1 MSTAGESPQEF
12 DLPLA
17 KLAVASAPAGFDD
30 ETPFEEG
37 PPQSTLEMPD
47 GGEDLAMALR
57 RTLGMFATG
66 VTVITTSHG
75 DQLHGMTANA
85 FMSAS
90 LNPPLVL
97 ISVDRRARMCDMLHQ
112 GSRYGVSI
120 LAEEQS
126 GLSDHF
132 AGRAEEGAPEPVF
145 EMVNET
151 PLVEG
156 ALAHF
161 VAVVD
166 RSYYAGDHSL
176 FLGRLEYARHREGTP
191 LLYHGGRYERLHDTT
206 VATGPLPADLVP
218 GLLAA
223 GQERRYAG
231 GEEVFAV
238 GDPAGELFLVLDGAV
253 RLEHPGR
260 PDRLLETGSFFGE
273 VGALTGEPRSA
284 TATAEGDLSC
294 VAIPP
299 DSLRETLAAQP
310 GVAWELLASLA
321 GRVRSA
327 S

>member
-1 MSTAGESPQEF
+1 MSRAGESPQEF
-12 DLPLA
+12 DLPLS

-30 ETPFEEG
+30 ETPFEESE
-37 PPQSTLEMPD
+37 PQSTLEMPD
-47 GGEDLAMALR
+47 GGEDLAVALR

-66 VTVITTSHG
+66 VTVITTRHG
-75 DQLHGMTANA
+75 EQLHGMTANA

-97 ISVDRRARMCDMLHQ
+97 ISVDRRAKMCDMLHQ

-126 GLSDHF
+126 GMSDHF

-206 VATGPLPADLVP
+206 AESSPLPADLVP
-218 GLLAA
+218 ALLAA
-223 GQERRYAG
+223 GEERRFADG
-231 GEEVFAV
+231 DEVFSV
-238 GDPAGELFLVLDGAV
+238 GDPAGELFLVLDGEV
-253 RLEHPGR
+253 VMVHPGR
-260 PDRLLETGSFFGE
+260 PDRHLEAGSFFGE

-284 TATAEGDLSC
+284 TATAAGELSC
-294 VAIPP
+294 VAIGA
-299 DSLRETLAAQP
+299 DALRETLAGQP
-310 GVAWELLASLA
+310 EVAWELLVSLA
-321 GRVRSA
+321 GRVRRA
-327 S
+327 G